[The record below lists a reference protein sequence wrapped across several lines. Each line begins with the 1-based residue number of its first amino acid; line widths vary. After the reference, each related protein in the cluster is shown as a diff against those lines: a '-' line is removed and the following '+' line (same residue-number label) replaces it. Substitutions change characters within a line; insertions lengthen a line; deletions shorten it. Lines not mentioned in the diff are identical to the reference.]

1 MKRPYELPPMLTG
14 TPEQQLQQ
22 LREYLQRLILQMNEE
37 DNK

>member
-1 MKRPYELPPMLTG
+1 MLTG